1 MWGIAM
7 KKKVDKDK
15 RKILKYA
22 MLSVVVMYISSLI
35 MLFFGIYHQ
44 EAQLFDREVGQIT
57 SFSKFNDDEYYQ
69 GANATTE
76 NFIPQ
81 YFYESY
87 SYYSAIALYDENG
100 ELVHTN
106 GTILAFFDE
115 NKMRYCYL
123 DEFIS
128 KEDYNNI
135 LKLNDENDGNISC
148 ESFKYYENENNEIIP
163 VEFVLCGTKNE
174 KEIGLR
180 ADNEKQVKT
189 YLKLEFS
196 EYTGETVEVTD
207 DFLQLQMRE
216 IYGLENPVERYLYR
230 KLIAQVKS
238 EKDKEFG
245 YNNFKN
251 NDVEA
256 LASGGGYIGGHDACY
271 DISFKLQ
278 EVPYFAVIRVE
289 YNPLIKILTD
299 GLFYT
304 MAVFFTISSLIIFLI
319 IRHYI
324 SVYYDKNR
332 KLEEAKNTLTSA
344 TAHELKTP
352 ISIIQNQC
360 ECIMENIAPEKN
372 REYIESIYNE
382 SQRMNKIVGDFL
394 QYNRLVQ
401 AEDIILKETDLTL
414 LVKEEVAKYQEMFKQ
429 NQKSIKLDLC
439 DSAFVKVNPEMIRLV
454 INNFFSNAVKHS
466 GVGGEIVIKLERVTE
481 NKLLKFSVYNSG
493 SEIEES
499 LQSNVWEVLYKTDQA
514 RTEKGT
520 SGGMGLAIASR
531 ILELHKFSHGCKNVK
546 NGVEFW
552 FFI

>member
-7 KKKVDKDK
+7 KKKDDKDK

-22 MLSVVVMYISSLI
+22 AISVITMYFSSLV

-44 EAQLFDREVGQIT
+44 EAQLFDREVSQIT
-57 SFSKFNDDEYYQ
+57 NFSKFNDDEYYR
-69 GANATTE
+69 GKSTTEE
-76 NFIPQ
+76 NFIPE
-81 YFYESY
+81 YFYDSY
-87 SYYSAIALYDENG
+87 SYYSAIALYDEKG

-106 GTILAFFDE
+106 GTIISFLDN
-115 NKMRYCYL
+115 NKWRYCYL

-128 KEDYNNI
+128 KEDYKNI
-135 LKLNDENDGNISC
+135 LKLNDNGNIFC
-148 ESFKYYENENNEIIP
+148 KSFKYYENDNNEIIP
-163 VEFVLCGTKNE
+163 VEILLCAIKSKKELLSNE
-174 KEIGLR
+174 NIQE
-180 ADNEKQVKT
+180 ET

-196 EYTGETVEVTD
+196 ENAEAEYVVSD
-207 DFLQLQMRE
+207 APIYLRMQE
-216 IYGLENPVERYLYR
+216 IDSFNNAVDRYLYR
-230 KLIAQVKS
+230 ELIEQVKS
-238 EKDKEFG
+238 DDDKE
-245 YNNFKN
+245 YAYKSFKN
-251 NDVEA
+251 NDVDA
-256 LASGGGYIGGHDACY
+256 LASGGGSSGGHDAYY

-304 MAVFFTISSLIIFLI
+304 MAVFFTISSLIIFFA

-324 SVYYDKNR
+324 SLYYDKKK

-360 ECIMENIAPEKN
+360 ECIIENIAPEKN

-401 AEDIILKETDLTL
+401 AEDIILKETDFGL
-414 LVKEEVAKYQEMFKQ
+414 LVKEEVTKYEELFKQ
-429 NQKSIKLDLC
+429 NQKNVKLDLC
-439 DSAFVKVNPEMIRLV
+439 DSAFVKVNSEMIRLV

-466 GVGGEIVIKLERVTE
+466 DVGGEIVIKLESVTD

-493 SEIEES
+493 SKIEET
-499 LQSNVWEVLYKTDQA
+499 LQDNIWEVLYKTDKA

-531 ILELHKFSHGCKNVK
+531 ILELHNFSYGCKNVK

>member
-15 RKILKYA
+15 RRILKYA

-35 MLFFGIYHQ
+35 MLFFAISFQ
-44 EAQLFDREVGQIT
+44 EEQLFDREVGQIT
-57 SFSKFNDDEYYQ
+57 NFSQFHNDEFFQ
-69 GANATTE
+69 GQNATTE

-81 YFYESY
+81 YFYESNI
-87 SYYSAIALYDENG
+87 YYSAIALYDENG
-100 ELVHTN
+100 QLVHTN

-115 NKMRYCYL
+115 NKRRYCYL

-128 KEDYNNI
+128 KEDYKNI
-135 LKLNDENDGNISC
+135 LKLNDENDGNVSC
-148 ESFKYYENENNEIIP
+148 ESFKYYENGNSEIIP
-163 VEFVLCGTKNE
+163 VELVLCGIKKKKEFFSNNE
-174 KEIGLR
+174 TQ
-180 ADNEKQVKT
+180 EKI

-196 EYTGETVEVTD
+196 EYTGETVEITD

-216 IYGLENPVERYLYR
+216 IYELENPVERCLYR
-230 KLIAQVKS
+230 KLIDQVKS
-238 EKDKEFG
+238 KEDREYG
-245 YNNFKN
+245 YNNFKD
-251 NDVEA
+251 NDVDA
-256 LASGGGYIGGHDACY
+256 LASGGGSIGGHDACY
-271 DISFKLQ
+271 NVRFKLQ

-289 YNPLIKILTD
+289 YNPVIRILTD

-304 MAVFFTISSLIIFLI
+304 MALFFTVLSLIVFLV
-319 IRHYI
+319 IRYYI
-324 SVYYDKNR
+324 SVYYDKSK

-372 REYIESIYNE
+372 QEYIESIYNE

-401 AEDIILKETDLTL
+401 AEEIVLKETDLTL
-414 LVKEEVAKYQEMFKQ
+414 LVKEETEKYEELFKQ
-429 NQKSIKLDLC
+429 NQKNVKLDLC
-439 DSAFVKVNPEMIRLV
+439 DSALVKVNPEMIRLV

-466 GVGGEIVIKLERVTE
+466 DIGGEIDIKLERVSE

-493 SEIEES
+493 SEIPES
-499 LQSNVWEVLYKTDQA
+499 LQDNIWEVLYKTDKA
-514 RTEKGT
+514 RNERGT

-531 ILELHKFSHGCKNVK
+531 ILGLHKFSYGCKNVK